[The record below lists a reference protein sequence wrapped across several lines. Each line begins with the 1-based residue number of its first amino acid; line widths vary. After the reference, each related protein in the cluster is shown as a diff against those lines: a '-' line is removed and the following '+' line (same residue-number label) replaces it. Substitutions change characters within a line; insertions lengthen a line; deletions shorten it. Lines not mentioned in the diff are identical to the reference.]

1 MDLSTK
7 PAMVGGNGAGM
18 RKAGRLGA
26 NGHGQYGGPAYSGNP
41 SLQQDFNVDYTYGAI
56 PTAWNYGFDGFTDT
70 PVNDFGFADVRYED
84 PVPGYFG
91 PAGGFIY

>member
-18 RKAGRLGA
+18 RRAGRV
-26 NGHGQYGGPAYSGNP
+26 YGGPAYSGNP

-84 PVPGYFG
+84 PDPGYFG